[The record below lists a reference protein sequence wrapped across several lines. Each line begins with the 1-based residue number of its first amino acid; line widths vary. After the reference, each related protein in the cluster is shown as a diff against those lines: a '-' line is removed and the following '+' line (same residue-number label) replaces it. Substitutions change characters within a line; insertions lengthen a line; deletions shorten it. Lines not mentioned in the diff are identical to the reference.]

1 MKSKKLSACM
11 VLMCFGI
18 LFTALSASGSVNHEV
33 KKGDTLG
40 KIAGQYLQYSDA
52 YTLDEFI
59 ENIRKTNNIGAKGL
73 SIGQILAIPVTRTE
87 PVKAAS
93 IKKSKDFIA
102 RGAYA
107 NEWTAGSKG
116 IFTLCDR
123 LKKAGGNT
131 VVFDAKEV
139 KGIPTY
145 KSSIPKTYPQIPSN
159 QYSIADVN
167 KLVDYL
173 HRNGMH
179 VVSRVCMFRDFH
191 NSVNNPRWRFDKEW
205 VNPAS
210 REVQEYNLAVIRELI
225 GFGVDEIQVDYFRYP
240 ADGKT
245 ESGIP
250 GKARSDV
257 LAEFAGRIHELTRS
271 KGILLSLDMFG
282 IVNWQKPED
291 IGTLGQDVRKFK
303 SKFDI
308 ISPMLY
314 PSHFPANFSG
324 VKNPADEPYLFVSSG
339 VKRMKALVGDEVTI
353 RPWIQAFPLH
363 VRIGYNAKYVR
374 TQIKA
379 SDDMGG
385 MGWLF
390 WSPGNHYEEAYAAM
404 EGLNSREKASAVKA
418 GQAGK

>member
-1 MKSKKLSACM
+1 MKGKKLLSCSVFIFIGFLA
-11 VLMCFGI
+11 
-18 LFTALSASGSVNHEV
+18 TALAAYGSVTHEV

-40 KIAGQYLQYSDA
+40 KIAGQYLQFSDA
-52 YTLDEFI
+52 YTVDEFV
-59 ENIRKTNNIGAKGL
+59 ENIRKSNGITKGL
-73 SIGQILAIPVTRTE
+73 SIGQVLTIPVTRTE
-87 PVKAAS
+87 PVKAVS
-93 IKKSKDFIA
+93 VKKSKDFIA

-107 NEWTAGSKG
+107 NEWTAGSRQ
-116 IFTLCDR
+116 IFSLCEK
-123 LKKAGGNT
+123 LKKGGGNT
-131 VVFDAKEV
+131 IVFDAKEV

-145 KSSIPKTYPQIPSN
+145 KSTISKTYPTVPSN
-159 QYSIADVN
+159 QYSIGDVN

-179 VVSRVCMFRDFH
+179 VVARVCIFRDFH
-191 NSVNNPRWRFDKEW
+191 NSASNPNWRYDKEW
-205 VNPAS
+205 VNPANK
-210 REVQEYNLAVIRELI
+210 EVQEYNLAIIRELI

-245 ESGIP
+245 ETGIA

-257 LAEFAGRIHELTRS
+257 LADFAGRIHELTMS

-291 IGTLGQDVRKFK
+291 IGTLGQDVKKLK

-339 VKRMKALVGDEVTI
+339 VKRMKALVGNEVII
-353 RPWIQAFPLH
+353 RTWVQAFPLR
-363 VRIGYNAKYVR
+363 VKTGYNAKYVR

-385 MGWLF
+385 MGWLL
-390 WSPGNHYEEAYAAM
+390 WSPGNHYEEAYTAL
-404 EGLNSREKASAVKA
+404 EDLPGREKVGLAKTGKA
-418 GQAGK
+418 AK